1 MKIMAIRKKGSLR
14 AIRKAALVASRIIIA
29 LIMILMVVLLFF
41 VLQSRLGQSV
51 PSVAGFQIYV
61 VLGGSMSPVFEAGSI
76 VLVQPLKASSISEGD
91 IITYRDP
98 GKGNNGVIVTHRVL
112 EVLDAEPVSFVT
124 RGDANDANDPIPVPA
139 ANLLGR
145 VALSIPFLGSLLSFT
160 RTRTGLIVM
169 VIVPA
174 VLIIFSELRKLLKY
188 SQDLGNTKKKEVS
201 G

>member
-1 MKIMAIRKKGSLR
+1 MKTMMIRKKGTLR
-14 AIRKAALVASRIIIA
+14 ALKKAALIASRITIA

-76 VLVQPLKASSISEGD
+76 VLVQPLKASAILEGD

-98 GKGNNGVIVTHRVL
+98 GKGNAGVIVTHRVM
-112 EVLDAEPVSFVT
+112 EVLDTEPVSFTT
-124 RGDANDANDPIPVPA
+124 RGDANDANDPVPVPA

-160 RTRTGLIVM
+160 RTRIGLMVM
-169 VIVPA
+169 VIAPA
-174 VLIIFSELRKLLKY
+174 VLIIFSELRKLIKY
-188 SQDLGNTKKKEVS
+188 SQDLGNPKKKEVS

>member
-1 MKIMAIRKKGSLR
+1 MKTVTIRKKDSIRSL
-14 AIRKAALVASRIIIA
+14 RKAALVISRMFLA
-29 LIMILMVVLLFF
+29 LIMILMVVLMFF

-51 PSVAGFQIYV
+51 PSAAGFQIYV

-76 VLVQPLKASSISEGD
+76 VLVQPLEASSISQGD

-98 GKGNNGVIVTHRVL
+98 GDGNIGIIVTHRVI
-112 EVLDAEPVSFVT
+112 EVLDTEPVSFVT
-124 RGDANDANDPIPVPA
+124 RGDANDANDPIPVSA

-145 VALSIPFLGSLLSFT
+145 VAYSIPFLGSLLSFT
-160 RTRTGLIVM
+160 RTKTGLMVM

-174 VLIIFSELRKLLKY
+174 ALIIFSELRKLLKC
-188 SQDLGNTKKKEVS
+188 SQDLGKTKKKEVS